1 MLTHISQATRMR
13 RIYEGRIKF
22 KFFCDK
28 CSFKSKRES
37 HFRKH
42 MKLHEGAGAELHSCT
57 ECDFKT
63 IRLSHLRRH
72 ELLHKNSLLKCNL
85 CGYMTDSNQMLLK
98 HVKLKHPHGRN
109 SSASQQQ
116 VSSFFSTSDFSL
128 SFSLALIFL
137 FFSCLLPHL
146 PFHLS
151 VFLPLSLYVF
161 VSLIAGVCMSVDIF
175 VFWFWFFCVC
185 FFLCIPSPKMFHW
198 IVLSHVVEVHV
209 PYSWKHLIVFISI
222 TKYIHSYVTCKMITY
237 QKNAWHFLCFSCSDV
252 KYVGIHHPT
261 VTTSHAT
268 FWDMAVTPTMQQWL
282 VPMAFSAQCVPK
294 RFSAGSTLTGTSVTS
309 MGPRCAHTCATSAGS
324 PSRGRMHCSST
335 RWCTCP
341 RPVAPT
347 SSTAP
352 SAARGSAHR

>member
-42 MKLHEGAGAELHSCT
+42 MKLHEGAGAELHNCT

-128 SFSLALIFL
+128 SFALALIFL

-151 VFLPLSLYVF
+151 VCFSASLFICLCIFDCGCLHVSRYICVLILIFLCLFLPLHTF
-161 VSLIAGVCMSVDIF
+161 PQNVSLDS
-175 VFWFWFFCVC
+175 
-185 FFLCIPSPKMFHW
+185 L
-198 IVLSHVVEVHV
+198 
-209 PYSWKHLIVFISI
+209 
-222 TKYIHSYVTCKMITY
+222 VTCGRS
-237 QKNAWHFLCFSCSDV
+237 SCS
-252 KYVGIHHPT
+252 
-261 VTTSHAT
+261 
-268 FWDMAVTPTMQQWL
+268 L
-282 VPMAFSAQCVPK
+282 
-294 RFSAGSTLTGTSVTS
+294 
-309 MGPRCAHTCATSAGS
+309 
-324 PSRGRMHCSST
+324 
-335 RWCTCP
+335 
-341 RPVAPT
+341 
-347 SSTAP
+347 
-352 SAARGSAHR
+352 